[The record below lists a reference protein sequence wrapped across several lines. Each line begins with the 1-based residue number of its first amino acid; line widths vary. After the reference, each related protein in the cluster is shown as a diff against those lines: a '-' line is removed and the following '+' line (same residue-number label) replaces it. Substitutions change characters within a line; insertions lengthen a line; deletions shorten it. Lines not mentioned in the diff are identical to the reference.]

1 MRILLTGITGY
12 LGSHLANALLN
23 GGYEVVGL
31 KRQSSSLQ
39 RIESILPNVMLY
51 NLDETN
57 LTMQLKKIG
66 MIDGV
71 ITAKTELSN

>member
-1 MRILLTGITGY
+1 MRILLTGITSY

-39 RIESILPNVMLY
+39 RNESILPNVMLY

-57 LTMQLKKIG
+57 LTIQLKKIG

-71 ITAKTELSN
+71 NATKN